1 MWKHRFILADWVYRN
16 ADAGA
21 GSGSAASGAAAG
33 VGANGAPAGGNGG
46 AGGGNGGAPG
56 AGGQPVQ
63 DGTWYGKAGISA
75 EHHEWL
81 GSKQFADPNLQ
92 IASHRSLET
101 LIGRQRLAVPANAE
115 DKEAHEAIYKS
126 LGRPD
131 KPDGYKLP
139 EGSKI
144 SGDEWKNF
152 APIFHEAG
160 VSQAQAERILAA
172 YEKRGGDINT
182 AAETERLNEE
192 TRQTAALDAEWGSAA
207 EANKDIA
214 ARAFRALGIDEA
226 TSDKI
231 EAAIGYQATMKL
243 FHKLGSGMSEA
254 QMRVDGGKG
263 NSGGDMGGSLEGA
276 KGKLKA
282 KFDDPVF
289 MAKYMNSDPRVRK
302 GAIEEVEAIQKTIAD
317 HMTPK
322 A

>member
-1 MWKHRFILADWVYRN
+1 MLKHRFILANWIYRN

-21 GSGSAASGAAAG
+21 GAGGAPTGAGAGAAG
-33 VGANGAPAGGNGG
+33 TDGAPAGG
-46 AGGGNGGAPG
+46 AGGNGGG
-56 AGGQPVQ
+56 AGQGGAG
-63 DGTWYGKAGISA
+63 DGTWYGKAGIA
-75 EHHEWL
+75 PEHHEWL

-115 DKEAHEAIYKS
+115 DKEAHEAIFKT

-131 KPDGYKLP
+131 KPEGYKLP

-160 VSQAQAERILAA
+160 ISQAQAERILAA
-172 YEKRGGDINT
+172 YEKRGGDISA
-182 AAETERLNEE
+182 AAETERANEE
-192 TRQTAALDAEWGSAA
+192 ARQVAALDTEWGSAA
-207 EANKDIA
+207 EGNKDIA
-214 ARAFRALGIDEA
+214 AHAFRALGIDEA

-231 EAAIGYQATMKL
+231 EQAIGYQATMKL

-254 QMRVDGGKG
+254 QLRVDGGKG
-263 NSGGDMGGSLEGA
+263 QQGGDMGGTLETA
-276 KGKLKA
+276 KNQLKT

-302 GAIEEVEAIQKTIAD
+302 GAIEEVEAIQKRIAD
-317 HMTPK
+317 LMTPK
-322 A
+322 AAG